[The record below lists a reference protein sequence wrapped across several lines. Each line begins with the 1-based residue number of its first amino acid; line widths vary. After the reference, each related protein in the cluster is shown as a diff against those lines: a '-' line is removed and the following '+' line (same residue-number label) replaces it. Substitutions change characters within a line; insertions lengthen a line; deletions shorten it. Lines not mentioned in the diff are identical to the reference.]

1 VSTLVNWRDTLD
13 PVPGTGS
20 SATPWERMFL
30 ECDRQG
36 HVLWMNERARARLGP
51 VESLFTALPAP
62 HLPAANQM
70 LQSSLPAN
78 HRVLV
83 STFLSANRRIPVLL
97 VRLLALEHRVVLSA
111 EVRSRATD
119 ARPQRHEALA
129 VLLRWQS
136 NATRNYFRL
145 LRAHQILMALS
156 RSSRS
161 TGAVVMDA
169 LEMER
174 TRIARELHSGAGQT
188 LAGIKV
194 NVELIERRVP
204 DLPEPVRIGLG
215 RIQSLAD
222 QALGEIRSV
231 SQRLHPPDWQRLDL
245 LEAMEWLWITS
256 GIPEMFHATLEL
268 RPLESEIPDAVRFT
282 IYRAAQEA
290 LTNVLRHSG
299 ATEVKLRLGE
309 QGHRIHLVMQD
320 NGKGFDVEE
329 LLHGAL
335 NPNLRG
341 IGLRAMRNEV
351 VLLGGEFQLTSSGDG
366 TRLAIA
372 LPVAEDQ

>member
-1 VSTLVNWRDTLD
+1 MDS
-13 PVPGTGS
+13 VPGTGS

-51 VESLFTALPAP
+51 VESLFNALPAP

-70 LQSSLPAN
+70 LQSSIPAN

-119 ARPQRHEALA
+119 GRPQRHEALA

-145 LRAHQILMALS
+145 LRAHQILMTLGRA
-156 RSSRS
+156 SRS

-188 LAGIKV
+188 LTGIKV
-194 NVELIERRVP
+194 NVELMERRVR
-204 DLPEPVRIGLG
+204 DLPEAVKIGLE

-256 GIPEMFHATLEL
+256 GIPERFHATLEL
-268 RPLESEIPDAVRFT
+268 RPFESEIPDAVRFT
-282 IYRAAQEA
+282 IYRAAQEG

-299 ATEVKLRLGE
+299 ATEVKLQLGQ

-320 NGKGFDVEE
+320 NGRGFDVEE

-341 IGLRAMRNEV
+341 IGLRAMRDEV
-351 VLLGGEFQLTSSGDG
+351 VLLGGEFQLTSSEDG

>member
-1 VSTLVNWRDTLD
+1 MD

-36 HVLWMNERARARLGP
+36 HVLWMNERARARLGQ

-70 LQSSLPAN
+70 LQSSTPAN

-83 STFLSANRRIPVLL
+83 STFVSANRRIPVLL

-111 EVRSRATD
+111 EVRSRVTD
-119 ARPQRHEALA
+119 GRPQRHEALA

-145 LRAHQILMALS
+145 LRAYDRLTALAGS
-156 RSSRS
+156 GRS
-161 TGAVVMDA
+161 TGVVVMDA
-169 LEMER
+169 LETER

-194 NVELIERRVP
+194 NVELMTDRVP
-204 DLPEPVRIGLG
+204 ELPEPIRIGLE
-215 RIQSLAD
+215 RIQVLAD

-245 LEAMEWLWITS
+245 LEAIEWLWITS
-256 GIPEMFHATLEL
+256 GIPERFHATLEL
-268 RPLESEIPDAVRFT
+268 RPLESEIPDAIRFT
-282 IYRAAQEA
+282 IYRAAQES

-299 ATEVKLRLGE
+299 ATEVKLQLG
-309 QGHRIHLVMQD
+309 QHGHRIRLVMQD

-341 IGLRAMRNEV
+341 IGLRAMRDEV
-351 VLLGGEFQLTSSGDG
+351 VLLGGEFQLTSSEDG

-372 LPVAEDQ
+372 LPVVGDE

>member
-1 VSTLVNWRDTLD
+1 LD
-13 PVPGTGS
+13 SVPGTGS

-36 HVLWMNERARARLGP
+36 RVLWMNERARARLGP
-51 VESLFTALPAP
+51 VESLLTALPAP

-70 LQSSLPAN
+70 LQSSTPAS

-111 EVRSRATD
+111 EVRARSSD
-119 ARPQRHEALA
+119 SRPQRHEVLA

-145 LRAHQILMALS
+145 VRAHQTLLALNG
-156 RSSRS
+156 SSRS
-161 TGAVVMDA
+161 TGAVVMEA
-169 LEMER
+169 LETER
-174 TRIARELHSGAGQT
+174 TRIARELHSGTGQT

-194 NVELIERRVP
+194 NIELMTRRVP
-204 DLPEPVRIGLG
+204 DAPEPIRIGLE
-215 RIQSLAD
+215 RIRSLAD
-222 QALGEIRSV
+222 QALSEIRSV

-245 LEAMEWLWITS
+245 IEAIEWLWITS
-256 GIPEMFHATLEL
+256 GIPEKFHATLEL

-282 IYRAAQEA
+282 IYRAAQEG

-299 ATEVKLRLGE
+299 ATEVKLQLGRRGS
-309 QGHRIHLVMQD
+309 QIHLALQD

-329 LLHGAL
+329 LLHGVL
-335 NPNLRG
+335 NPDLRG
-341 IGLRAMRNEV
+341 IGLRAMRDEV
-351 VLLGGEFQLTSSGDG
+351 VLLGGEFQLNSSEDG
-366 TRLAIA
+366 TRLAIT
-372 LPVAEDQ
+372 LPLAEDE

>member
-1 VSTLVNWRDTLD
+1 LD
-13 PVPGTGS
+13 PVPGTG
-20 SATPWERMFL
+20 AGTTPWERMFL

-51 VESLFTALPAP
+51 VESLLHALPAP

-70 LQSSLPAN
+70 LQSSTPAN

-83 STFLSANRRIPVLL
+83 STFVSANRRIPVLL

-111 EVRSRATD
+111 EVRARATD
-119 ARPQRHEALA
+119 RIPQRHEVLA
-129 VLLRWQS
+129 VLLEWQS

-145 LRAHQILMALS
+145 MRAYEMLTSMM
-156 RSSRS
+156 RSPRP

-169 LEMER
+169 LETER
-174 TRIARELHSGAGQT
+174 TRIARELHSGTGQM

-194 NVELIERRVP
+194 NIELMEQRSP
-204 DLPEPVRIGLG
+204 ELPEAVRVGLE

-222 QALGEIRSV
+222 QALSEIRSV

-245 LEAMEWLWITS
+245 REAIRWLWITS
-256 GIPEMFHATLEL
+256 GIAEKFHATLDL
-268 RPLESEIPDAVRFT
+268 RPLESEISDAVRFT
-282 IYRAAQEA
+282 IYRAVQEG
-290 LTNVLRHSG
+290 LTNILRHSG
-299 ATEVKLRLGE
+299 ATELKLQLSERG
-309 QGHRIHLVMQD
+309 GRIQLVLED

-335 NPNLRG
+335 NPDSRG
-341 IGLRAMRNEV
+341 IGLRAMRAEV
-351 VLLGGEFQLTSSGDG
+351 VLLGGEFQLISSEDG
-366 TRLAIA
+366 TRLAIT
-372 LPVAEDQ
+372 LPVSENE

>member
-1 VSTLVNWRDTLD
+1 MD

-51 VESLFTALPAP
+51 VESLLTALPAP

-70 LQSSLPAN
+70 LQSSTPAN

-111 EVRSRATD
+111 EVRARSSD
-119 ARPQRHEALA
+119 ARPQRHEVLA

-145 LRAHQILMALS
+145 LRAHQTLVALS

-161 TGAVVMDA
+161 TGAVVMEA
-169 LEMER
+169 LETER
-174 TRIARELHSGAGQT
+174 TRIARELHSGTGQT

-194 NVELIERRVP
+194 NVELMTRRVP
-204 DLPEPVRIGLG
+204 DAPEPIRIGLE
-215 RIQSLAD
+215 RIRSLAD
-222 QALGEIRSV
+222 QALSEIRAV

-245 LEAMEWLWITS
+245 LQAIEWLWITS
-256 GIPEMFHATLEL
+256 GIPEKFHATLEL

-282 IYRAAQEA
+282 IYRAAQEG

-299 ATEVKLRLGE
+299 ATEVKLQLGGGASQIRLALE
-309 QGHRIHLVMQD
+309 D
-320 NGKGFDVEE
+320 NGAGFDVEE

-335 NPNLRG
+335 NPDLRG
-341 IGLRAMRNEV
+341 IGLRAMRDEV
-351 VLLGGEFQLTSSGDG
+351 VLLGGEFQLTSSEDG
-366 TRLAIA
+366 TRLAIT
-372 LPVAEDQ
+372 LPVTEDE

>member
-1 VSTLVNWRDTLD
+1 MH

-51 VESLFTALPAP
+51 VESLLTALPAP

-70 LQSSLPAN
+70 LQSSVPAH

-111 EVRSRATD
+111 EVRARASD
-119 ARPQRHEALA
+119 ARPQRSEVLA

-145 LRAHQILMALS
+145 LRAQQTLARLS
-156 RSSRS
+156 RHSRP
-161 TGAVVMDA
+161 TGAVVMEA
-169 LEMER
+169 LETER

-194 NVELIERRVP
+194 NVELIAGSAP
-204 DLPEPVRIGLG
+204 DLPEPARVGLE
-215 RIQSLAD
+215 RIQALAD
-222 QALGEIRSV
+222 HALSEIRAV

-245 LEAMEWLWITS
+245 PEAIQWLWVTS
-256 GIPEMFHATLEL
+256 GIPEKFHATLEL
-268 RPLESEIPDAVRFT
+268 QPLESEISDAVRFS
-282 IYRAAQEA
+282 IYRAAQEG

-299 ATEVKLRLGE
+299 ATEVKLQLGE
-309 QGHRIHLVMQD
+309 RGHQVHLTLQD
-320 NGKGFDVEE
+320 NGRGFDAEE

-335 NPNLRG
+335 TPDLRG
-341 IGLRAMRNEV
+341 IGLRAMRDE
-351 VLLGGEFQLTSSGDG
+351 VLLIGGDFQLTSSEDG
-366 TRLAIA
+366 TRLEIA
-372 LPVAEDQ
+372 LPVAEEE

>member
-1 VSTLVNWRDTLD
+1 LD
-13 PVPGTGS
+13 PAPGTGS

-62 HLPAANQM
+62 HLPAANEM
-70 LQSSLPAN
+70 LQSSTPEN

-111 EVRSRATD
+111 EVRARSTD
-119 ARPQRHEALA
+119 ARPQRHEVLA

-145 LRAHQILMALS
+145 LRAHQRLARLS
-156 RSSRS
+156 RPSRP
-161 TGAVVMDA
+161 TGAVVMEA
-169 LEMER
+169 LETER
-174 TRIARELHSGAGQT
+174 TRVARELHSGAGQN

-194 NVELIERRVP
+194 NVELITRTTP
-204 DLPEPVRIGLG
+204 DLPAQVRTGLE

-231 SQRLHPPDWQRLDL
+231 SQRLYPPDWQRQGL
-245 LEAMEWLWITS
+245 LSALEWLWMTS
-256 GIPEMFHATLEL
+256 GIPEKFRATLEL
-268 RPLESEIPDAVRFT
+268 HPLESEISDAVRFT
-282 IYRAAQEA
+282 IYRAAQEG

-299 ATEVKLRLGE
+299 ATEVKLQLSER
-309 QGHRIHLVMQD
+309 GHRIHLTLLD

-329 LLHGAL
+329 LLHGGL
-335 NPNLRG
+335 TPELRG
-341 IGLRAMRNEV
+341 IGLRAMREEV
-351 VLLGGEFQLTSSGDG
+351 LLLGGEFQLTSSADG
-366 TRLAIA
+366 TRLAIT
-372 LPVAEDQ
+372 LPVTEDS

>member
-1 VSTLVNWRDTLD
+1 MD

-36 HVLWMNERARARLGP
+36 RVLWMNERARARLGP
-51 VESLFTALPAP
+51 VESLLHALPAP
-62 HLPAANQM
+62 HLPAANEM
-70 LQSSLPAN
+70 LQSSTPAN

-111 EVRSRATD
+111 EVRARSTD
-119 ARPQRHEALA
+119 ARPQRHEVLA

-145 LRAHQILMALS
+145 LRAHQTLARLGQPS
-156 RSSRS
+156 RP
-161 TGAVVMDA
+161 TGAIVMEA
-169 LEMER
+169 LETER
-174 TRIARELHSGAGQT
+174 TRIARELHSGAGQS

-194 NVELIERRVP
+194 NVELMTRSTPE
-204 DLPEPVRIGLG
+204 LPEPVRTGLA

-222 QALGEIRSV
+222 HALSEIRTV

-245 LEAMEWLWITS
+245 LPALEWLWTTS
-256 GIPEMFHATLEL
+256 GIPEKFRATLEL
-268 RPLESEIPDAVRFT
+268 HPLESEISDAIRFT
-282 IYRAAQEA
+282 IYRAAQEG

-299 ATEVKLRLGE
+299 ATEVKLQLGE
-309 QGHRIHLVMQD
+309 QGHQIHLALQD
-320 NGKGFDVEE
+320 NGTGFDVEE

-335 NPNLRG
+335 TPALRG
-341 IGLRAMRNEV
+341 IGLRAMREEV
-351 VLLGGEFQLTSSGDG
+351 LLLGGEFQLTSSADG
-366 TRLAIA
+366 TRLAIT
-372 LPVAEDQ
+372 LPVTENS

>member
-1 VSTLVNWRDTLD
+1 
-13 PVPGTGS
+13 
-20 SATPWERMFL
+20 MFL

-51 VESLFTALPAP
+51 VDSLLTALPAP

-70 LQSSLPAN
+70 LQSSTPAN

-111 EVRSRATD
+111 EVRARSSD
-119 ARPQRHEALA
+119 ARPKQHEVLA

-145 LRAHQILMALS
+145 MRAHDALVARS
-156 RSSRS
+156 GSSRS
-161 TGAVVMDA
+161 IGAVVMEA
-169 LEMER
+169 LETER
-174 TRIARELHSGAGQT
+174 TRIARELHSGTGQT

-194 NVELIERRVP
+194 NIELMTRRAP
-204 DLPEPVRIGLG
+204 DVPEPIRIGLD
-215 RIQSLAD
+215 RIRSLAD
-222 QALGEIRSV
+222 QALSEIRAV
-231 SQRLHPPDWQRLDL
+231 SQRLHPPDWQRLNL
-245 LEAMEWLWITS
+245 IEAIEWLWITS
-256 GIPEMFHATLEL
+256 GIPEKFHATLEL

-282 IYRAAQEA
+282 IYRAAQEG

-299 ATEVKLRLGE
+299 ATELKLQLGRRGN
-309 QGHRIHLVMQD
+309 QIHLALQD

-329 LLHGAL
+329 LLHGVL
-335 NPNLRG
+335 NPDLRG
-341 IGLRAMRNEV
+341 IGLRAMRDEV
-351 VLLGGEFQLTSSGDG
+351 LLLGGEFQLNSSGDG
-366 TRLAIA
+366 TRLAIT
-372 LPVAEDQ
+372 LPMAEDE

>member
-1 VSTLVNWRDTLD
+1 LD

-36 HVLWMNERARARLGP
+36 HVLWMNDRARARLGP

-62 HLPAANQM
+62 HLPAASQM
-70 LQSSLPAN
+70 LQSSTQAN

-111 EVRSRATD
+111 EVRARATD
-119 ARPQRHEALA
+119 SRPRRHEVLA
-129 VLLRWQS
+129 ALLRWQS

-145 LRAHQILMALS
+145 LRAQQSLAVLG

-161 TGAVVMDA
+161 AGAVVMEA
-169 LEMER
+169 LETER

-194 NVELIERRVP
+194 NVELIARRSP
-204 DLPEPVRIGLG
+204 DLPEPVRTGLD

-222 QALGEIRSV
+222 HALSEIRSV

-245 LEAMEWLWITS
+245 AQAIEWLWITT
-256 GIPEMFHATLEL
+256 GIPEKFHATLEL
-268 RPLESEIPDAVRFT
+268 RSLESEIPDAVRFA
-282 IYRAAQEA
+282 IYRAAQEG

-299 ATEVKLRLGE
+299 ATEVKLQLGE
-309 QGHRIHLVMQD
+309 QSHQIHLVLQD
-320 NGKGFDVEE
+320 NGKGFDVED

-335 NPNLRG
+335 DPNLRG
-341 IGLRAMRNEV
+341 IGLRAMRDEV
-351 VLLGGEFQLTSSGDG
+351 FLLGGEFQLTSTGDG
-366 TRLAIA
+366 TRLAIT
-372 LPVAEDQ
+372 LPLMEDQ

>member
-1 VSTLVNWRDTLD
+1 MD

-36 HVLWMNERARARLGP
+36 HVLWMNERARSRLGP
-51 VESLFTALPAP
+51 VDSLFTALPAP
-62 HLPAANQM
+62 HVPAAHEM
-70 LQSSLPAN
+70 LQSSTPARN
-78 HRVLV
+78 RMLV

-111 EVRSRATD
+111 EVR
-119 ARPQRHEALA
+119 ARSSDTRPPRHEALA

-145 LRAHQILMALS
+145 LRAHQTLAHLS
-156 RSSRS
+156 RPSRS
-161 TGAVVMDA
+161 TGAVVMEA
-169 LEMER
+169 LEIER
-174 TRIARELHSGAGQT
+174 TRIARELHSGAGQS

-194 NVELIERRVP
+194 NVELMTRTSP
-204 DLPEPVRIGLG
+204 DLPGPVRTSLE

-222 QALGEIRSV
+222 EALGEIRSV

-245 LEAMEWLWITS
+245 LPALEWLWMTS
-256 GIPEMFHATLEL
+256 GIPEKFHATLEL
-268 RPLESEIPDAVRFT
+268 HPLESEISDAIRFT
-282 IYRAAQEA
+282 VYRAAQEG

-299 ATEVKLRLGE
+299 ATEVKLQLGE
-309 QGHRIHLVMQD
+309 RGGRIQLTLLD

-329 LLHGAL
+329 LLHGTL
-335 NPNLRG
+335 TPELRG
-341 IGLRAMRNEV
+341 IGLRAMREEV
-351 VLLGGEFQLTSSGDG
+351 LLLGGDFHLTSSTGG
-366 TRLAIA
+366 TRLTIT
-372 LPVAEDQ
+372 LPVTENS